1 MKKITALFIATLLF
15 ISSSISA
22 FAVETSSTEN
32 KVTNKIETVNDEIK
46 YYAYLDVE
54 EAKADIKAKILIAR
68 NNIIYSKSWTTSEF
82 EGAAIGDARTG
93 KIISTLPQFNDLFP
107 GWTIPTD
114 DEIKEAQKR
123 VGKMKST
130 DISKY
135 AYLDIDTEMA
145 SIEEKILNS
154 RKEIIYNNNWVAD
167 GYTAYIGDM
176 QTGKEEALP
185 NFSDLFPGWDL
196 PIEDTVEVSYNN
208 TDSEIMPFASTYI
221 FNNLVYLYNP
231 GVVISR
237 PFFTTTIGRNVQ
249 ELRSFATSLSGT
261 SCNIGF
267 TNMNTNQSI
276 TYASNLSAW
285 QYVRILGSRNSL
297 VPIGVRASTNSTQ
310 GNARMVVE
318 RFLFN

>member
-1 MKKITALFIATLLF
+1 MKKILALFIAAILFTVSSMSVFAMEPPKKTL
-15 ISSSISA
+15 SSINMTSIDE
-22 FAVETSSTEN
+22 ETQ
-32 KVTNKIETVNDEIK
+32 
-46 YYAYLDVE
+46 YYAYLDIE
-54 EAKADIKAKILIAR
+54 EAKADIKAKILVAR
-68 NNIIYSKSWTTSEF
+68 NDIIYDQSWTTDGF
-82 EGAAIGDARTG
+82 EAAIGDARTG
-93 KIISTLPQFNDLFP
+93 EVIRVLPQFNNLFP

-123 VGKMKST
+123 IGKMRSA

-145 SIEEKILNS
+145 SIEEKISNS
-154 RKEIIYNNNWVAD
+154 RKEIIYNNSWVAD
-167 GYTAYIGDM
+167 GYTAYIGDVR
-176 QTGKEEALP
+176 TGKEEALP
-185 NFSDLFPGWDL
+185 NFNDLFPDWDL
-196 PIEDTVEVSYNN
+196 PIEDTVEISYNN
-208 TDSEIMPFASTYI
+208 TDSEIMPLASTYI

-249 ELRSFATSLSGT
+249 ELRSFATSLPGT

-276 TYASNLSAW
+276 TYGSNLSAW
-285 QYVRILGSRNSL
+285 QYVRILGSKNSL

-318 RFLFN
+318 RFLFD

>member
-1 MKKITALFIATLLF
+1 MKKIIALFIVALLF
-15 ISSSISA
+15 ISSSMSA
-22 FAVETSSTEN
+22 FAVEIPSTEN
-32 KVTNKIETVNDEIK
+32 KVTHEIETIDDETE
-46 YYAYLDVE
+46 YYAYLDIE
-54 EAKADIKAKILIAR
+54 EAKADIKAKILVAR
-68 NNIIYSKSWTTSEF
+68 NDIIYSQSWTTSEF

-93 KIISTLPQFNDLFP
+93 EIINVLPQFDELFP
-107 GWTIPTD
+107 GWTIPSD
-114 DEIKEAQKR
+114 DEVQEARKR
-123 VGKMKST
+123 VGNMKST

-154 RKEIIYNNNWVAD
+154 RKEIIYNNSWVAD
-167 GYTAYIGDM
+167 GYTAYIGDVR
-176 QTGKEEALP
+176 TGKEEALP
-185 NFSDLFPGWDL
+185 QFSELFPGWDL
-196 PIEDTVEVSYNN
+196 PIEDTVEKSYNN
-208 TDSEIMPFASTYI
+208 TDSEIMPLASTYI

-237 PFFTTTIGRNVQ
+237 PFFTTTVGRDVQ
-249 ELRSFATSLSGT
+249 ELRSFATSLPGA

-276 TYASNLSAW
+276 VYGASLSTW
-285 QYVRILGSRNSL
+285 QYVKVPGSRNSL
-297 VPIGVRASTNSTQ
+297 IPVGVRASTNSTQ